1 MNNPYQEWNEN
12 MEQNVTSFEFNSL
25 NLNDEDLSN
34 TVLNY
39 CNPNNITLIGLSINN
54 LSNLNILTRFINLEE
69 LYLCNNN
76 LTTESIQCLSQL
88 TKLRI
93 LALSHNKI
101 DNIDNLSA
109 LLNLKELYLDNN
121 DITDASALHNL
132 NLQQLHIINN
142 KLSNINGLYN
152 VNVLVVSQNYII
164 DNNEIKRFNGLQ
176 IAVSYALFCNDLYP
190 NNELLNIIMEYANTH
205 NKYDL
210 ELSKNFYNDNKIKL
224 PFIKGK
230 VVYKL

>member
-1 MNNPYQEWNEN
+1 LPI
-12 MEQNVTSFEFNSL
+12 SGF
-25 NLNDEDLSN
+25 
-34 TVLNY
+34 
-39 CNPNNITLIGLSINN
+39 

-132 NLQQLHIINN
+132 NFQQLHIINN

-205 NKYDL
+205 GKYDL

-230 VVYKL
+230 VVYEL